1 MAPGHGNLTG
11 RPAPGEVG
19 TGMAGHEEHE
29 KKGFL
34 KKIGEKLTG
43 HSS

>member
-1 MAPGHGNLTG
+1 MTTG
-11 RPAPGEVG
+11 TV
-19 TGMAGHEEHE
+19 GHEEHE

-43 HSS
+43 HTS